1 MASIPPSS
9 TGFAVV
15 STQPDIRVF
24 YSVSPALPLDPSRP
38 VIVLANSLAATT
50 ELWDG
55 FTAEFASTHT
65 IIRYDAR
72 FHGQSTLSS
81 TEGFDYGKGHS
92 IDDLADDVIKVLD
105 AIGVAESPSAQ
116 APTFIGLSIGGGVGV
131 SLAARYASRFSSFI
145 IVGSRSHSAP
155 GDSARMADRAAFY
168 RSHGARA
175 QAKQSVERWFGA
187 AWPTASD
194 ENKATAKKVADI
206 VVQTPV
212 EGFEASAAALN
223 LMDLREQADTIGA
236 RGDGKRVL
244 FVVGADD
251 GKLVV
256 DESRQLAEAA
266 GSRLEVVA
274 DCGHIVNVQQP
285 ARFHAIVRAWLARK

>member
-1 MASIPPSS
+1 MASFPPSS

-15 STQPDIRVF
+15 STQPDIRLF
-24 YSVSPALPLDPSRP
+24 YSVTPALPLDASKP

-50 ELWDG
+50 ALWDT
-55 FTAEFASTHT
+55 FTTEFAPTHT
-65 IIRYDAR
+65 IVRYDAR
-72 FHGQSTLSS
+72 FHGHSPLSS
-81 TEGFDYGKGHS
+81 TNGFDYEKGHS
-92 IDDLADDVIKVLD
+92 MDDLADDVIAVLD
-105 AIGVAESPSAQ
+105 TIGVASPL
-116 APTFIGLSIGGGVGV
+116 TFIGLSIGGGVGV
-131 SLAARYASRFSSFI
+131 SLAARYPDRFSSFVV
-145 IVGSRSHSAP
+145 VGSRSHAAP
-155 GDSARMADRAAFY
+155 GDAARMAERAAYY

-175 QAKQSVERWFGA
+175 QAEQSVERWFGNE
-187 AWPTASD
+187 WPKASP
-194 ENKATAKKVADI
+194 ENEKLALQVADI

-223 LMDLREQADTIGA
+223 RMDLRGQAATIGS
-236 RGDGKRVL
+236 RGDGRRVL

-256 DESRQLAEAA
+256 DESRQLAETT

-285 ARFHAIVRAWLARK
+285 TRFHAIVRAWLADTKA